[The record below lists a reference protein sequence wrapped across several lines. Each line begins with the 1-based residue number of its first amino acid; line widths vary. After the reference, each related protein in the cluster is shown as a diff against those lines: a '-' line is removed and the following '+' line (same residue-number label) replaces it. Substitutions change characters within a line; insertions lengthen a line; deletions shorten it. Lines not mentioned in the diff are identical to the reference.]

1 MEDMKLVEALN
12 DLRAEVKAD
21 NAQLRREVRE
31 DMREV
36 RENALQAQ
44 VGLQRKLI
52 WAIMV
57 LGLALGGKDLVA
69 LALKA
74 VP

>member
-1 MEDMKLVEALN
+1 MDDMKLVEALN

-36 RENALQAQ
+36 RESALKAQ
-44 VGLQRKLI
+44 LAIQHKLI
-52 WAIMV
+52 WAILL
-57 LGLALGGKDLVA
+57 LGLALGGKDLLQLV
-69 LALKA
+69 
-74 VP
+74 V

>member
-1 MEDMKLVEALN
+1 MDDMKLVEALN
-12 DLRAEVKAD
+12 DLRSELKED
-21 NAQLRREVRE
+21 NKVLRREVRE

-36 RENALQAQ
+36 RQHAIQAH

-57 LGLALGGKDLVA
+57 LGLALGGKDL
-69 LALKA
+69 LELLLR
-74 VP
+74 

>member
-36 RENALQAQ
+36 RESALRAQ
-44 VGLQRKLI
+44 VGIQRKLI
-52 WAIMV
+52 WTIMV
-57 LGLALGGKDLVA
+57 LGLALGGKDL
-69 LALKA
+69 LEA
-74 VP
+74 VIGLL